1 MADYSSVLSRAVASK
16 KTYEERRVVYERA
29 RNALVN
35 QLRSINPPLPEA
47 DITRQRLALE
57 ESIRKVEADLSGN
70 APAAIEP
77 PQVAVREEPPVAPP
91 QPAPPP
97 IPPAPPKVPA
107 PAATVPPPPL
117 AATVRPPPPAATAP
131 SPPPAVTVPLPPP
144 QAATLPPPP
153 AAAAHPPKPAPNELP
168 PRTAPRVEPSMP
180 ALPASAERRPDPPLR
195 SPLSETV
202 REAQALGQA
211 TTAAARS
218 ARDALQ
224 DARPVPG
231 ATRVEPRLEAMERG
245 PGDPTLVR
253 VRSLPATEPEPV
265 IPNRK
270 PLVFGLI
277 AAIVV
282 LAVAAAGFLL
292 FRPAE
297 DSNGQRLA
305 QGQTSQPPKIPDRVA
320 QDPNA
325 PARPGPGGSTTA
337 TPASAPHNAFLYEEN
352 ADNPRGADNFRGTV
366 AWRIDTEAGS
376 GGPERIIR
384 GLVDLP
390 DRGLKMLMTIRRN
403 QDQALPASHTVEL
416 LFETAPN
423 FVHGGVENVAGLR
436 MKPSEQANGLP
447 LVGAAARITPGYFLI
462 GLSALGPDRERNVVL
477 LRDRPWMDLPLLYRN
492 GRRAVLA
499 IEKGPTGERIFQ
511 EAFQAW
517 GS

>member
-1 MADYSSVLSRAVASK
+1 MADYSSVLSRAIAGK
-16 KTYEERRVVYERA
+16 KSYEERRVVYERA

-57 ESIRKVEADLSGN
+57 ESIRKVETDLAGSTAVAVG
-70 APAAIEP
+70 PAAAP
-77 PQVAVREEPPVAPP
+77 EPPV
-91 QPAPPP
+91 QT
-97 IPPAPPKVPA
+97 
-107 PAATVPPPPL
+107 AA
-117 AATVRPPPPAATAP
+117 PPPPAPASKPVPVPVAAPPPAIPAPPAP
-131 SPPPAVTVPLPPP
+131 SPVAEERAPPARP
-144 QAATLPPPP
+144 
-153 AAAAHPPKPAPNELP
+153 E
-168 PRTAPRVEPSMP
+168 P
-180 ALPASAERRPDPPLR
+180 ALPPLPAAPAPRSAPPMR
-195 SPLSETV
+195 SPLGDTV

-218 ARDALQ
+218 ARGALQ
-224 DARPVPG
+224 DARPVPA
-231 ATRVEPRLEAMERG
+231 ATRVEPRLDSAEMG
-245 PGDPTLVR
+245 PGDTALAR

-265 IPNRK
+265 VPNRK
-270 PLVFGLI
+270 PLIFGLI
-277 AAIVV
+277 AAIVI
-282 LAVAAAGFLL
+282 LAVVAAGFLL
-292 FRPAE
+292 FRPVE
-297 DSNGQRLA
+297 DGSGQRQA
-305 QGQTSQPPKIPDRVA
+305 QGQTTQPAKIPDRVV
-320 QDPNA
+320 QDPTA
-325 PARPGPGGSTTA
+325 PARPGPGGLTAA
-337 TPASAPHNAFLYEEN
+337 TPVTAPHNAFLYEEN

-366 AWRIDTEAGS
+366 AWRVDTEAGS

-384 GLVDLP
+384 GLIDIP
-390 DRGLKMLMTIRRN
+390 ERGLKLLMTIRRN

-416 LFETAPN
+416 LFEVAPN